1 MGMETLYEIETFK
14 IKLAVEEPKLA
25 LARCALDAAAILRP
39 IYADLDADQEH
50 FSILLLNNKNRVR
63 AHKLISSGSLTA
75 SLVHPREVFKPVM
88 LYGAAAV
95 ILCHNHPSGDPEP
108 SPEDID
114 ITRRLVQCG
123 EIFGIRMLDH
133 VILGRESMF
142 SFSDRG
148 MMNTPHVPKV

>member
-25 LARCALDAAAILRP
+25 PARCALDAAASLRP

-63 AHKLISSGSLTA
+63 AHKVISSGSLTA
-75 SLVHPREVFKPVM
+75 SLVHPREVFKPVI

-123 EIFGIRMLDH
+123 EIFGIRILDH
-133 VILGRESMF
+133 VILGRDSMF

-148 MMNTPHVPKV
+148 MMNAPHVPKV